1 MNCEDAPTVMSKFWS
16 GFRVHLGGI
25 EPRSESS
32 SPFAHSG
39 SRPSDDDSPD
49 LVLVVIRTDICMIYY
64 SQQDRPLPRERKPGE
79 AVDYIVFG
87 IDEGLSSSRL

>member
-1 MNCEDAPTVMSKFWS
+1 MMSKFWS

-49 LVLVVIRTDICMIYY
+49 LVLVVIRTEICMIYY
-64 SQQDRPLPRERKPGE
+64 SR
-79 AVDYIVFG
+79 
-87 IDEGLSSSRL
+87 